1 MKEGRK
7 EGVIV
12 SVKMINTEERS
23 LLFGHGAHEP
33 PPPN

>member
-7 EGVIV
+7 EGVSV
-12 SVKMINTEERS
+12 SVKMINIEERS